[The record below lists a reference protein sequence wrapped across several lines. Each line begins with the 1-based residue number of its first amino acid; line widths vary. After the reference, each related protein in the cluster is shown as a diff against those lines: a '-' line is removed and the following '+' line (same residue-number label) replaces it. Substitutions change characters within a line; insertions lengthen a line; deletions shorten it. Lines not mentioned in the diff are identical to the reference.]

1 DRRTCMLLTQDML
14 VEGVD
19 FTRRDDPCL
28 VGRKALAVSISD
40 IAACAGLPRYAL
52 VSLGIPRTAAVSYI
66 DELYR
71 GMRGLARE
79 YGINIVGG
87 DISRAPVLTI
97 DVSLTGF
104 VEKKYLVLRGGAR
117 PHDMIFVS
125 GRLGGARQGKHL
137 SFTPRVAEARF
148 LAGHYRLHAM
158 IDISDGLA
166 QDLGHIARASNTGA
180 VLFEKLI
187 PFSAQAR
194 GLDDALSGGEDFE
207 LLFTVSAQDGRKIL
221 KRRPSRFFLV
231 GAITEKK
238 YGLKLIDKNGR
249 ERPLRPAGYRH
260 F

>member
-1 DRRTCMLLTQDML
+1 
-14 VEGVD
+14 
-19 FTRRDDPCL
+19 
-28 VGRKALAVSISD
+28 
-40 IAACAGLPRYAL
+40 
-52 VSLGIPRTAAVSYI
+52 
-66 DELYR
+66 
-71 GMRGLARE
+71 MRALARE
-79 YGINIVGG
+79 YKINIVGG

-104 VEKKYLVLRGGAR
+104 VEKKYLVLRGGAQ

-125 GRLGGARQGKHL
+125 GRLGGTRQGKHL
-137 SFTPRVAEARF
+137 RFTPRVAEARF
-148 LAGHYRLHAM
+148 LAEHYRLHAM

-166 QDLGHIARASNTGA
+166 QDLGHITRASNTGA

-187 PFSAQAR
+187 PFSPQAR

-221 KRRPSRFFLV
+221 KNRPARFFLV
-231 GAITEKK
+231 GTITEKK

-249 ERPLRPAGYRH
+249 ERPLKSAGYRH